1 MSSTRII
8 SKVFVGCCLSTTFM
22 EIIVVNKPDAA
33 NLVTFSQFLSIALQG
48 LLTMRESVLSPNI
61 PLKHYLIL
69 ICLFFATSVA
79 NNYVYTLHVP
89 STLHMIIRSAA
100 SPASML
106 VSWYV
111 KRKKP
116 KLNSLIGSIIITFGV
131 FIATYGDATI
141 IEKRQGKFFQW
152 CMGVILLLMTLISG
166 AFTGLQQE
174 IFKNSIT
181 IYHIVGSVLVFIGTY
196 FYFDF
201 FYNMKQHPVK
211 YKKK

>member
-48 LLTMRESVLSPNI
+48 LLTMRE
-61 PLKHYLIL
+61 
-69 ICLFFATSVA
+69 T
-79 NNYVYTLHVP
+79 
-89 STLHMIIRSAA
+89 A